1 MSDRCNLGNAAYNR
15 KDYLQAVSYLLEAA
29 KRFPSLEL
37 LLALA
42 DCYRRLGS
50 HTECRRA
57 ALRAVELGGN

>member
-1 MSDRCNLGNAAYNR
+1 MSVRCNLGNAAYNR
-15 KDYLQAVSYLLEAA
+15 KFYLQAVSYLLEAA

-42 DCYRRLGS
+42 DCYRRLGG
-50 HTECRRA
+50 HTRRA